1 MEDFNLKKFLI
12 ENKMTRNSRLLSEN
26 EDDLNENEKRELS
39 PQEQETVNDILG
51 ENHLNEVDLGSVVQ
65 KIKEKAKQGL
75 LTAAVVGALLSSPS
89 LRAQQSDI
97 KKVVSTELAV
107 KSRFDQGW
115 ENIKSQLSST
125 NPKLIKSK
133 DFISNVPF
141 ESLNWGTAKEGGKKG
156 FIAIAHDK
164 GANIILLDVNSDD
177 SNLNQQLINNA
188 KKAGLNVDK
197 YGRVNVP
204 VDQASKL
211 LQFIKSNVSLL

>member
-1 MEDFNLKKFLI
+1 
-12 ENKMTRNSRLLSEN
+12 MTRNSRLLAESQ
-26 EDDLNENEKRELS
+26 DDLGKNTKRKLS

-107 KSRFDQGW
+107 NNKFDQGW

-125 NPKLIKSK
+125 KPMLVISK
-133 DFISNVPF
+133 DYSTGLPF
-141 ESLNWGTAKEGGKKG
+141 QSLNWGTASNKNTGKKG
-156 FIAIAHDK
+156 AISIMHDK
-164 GANIILLDVNSDD
+164 GSNVIDLTFFSRTNPEVFQQMVKNANE
-177 SNLNQQLINNA
+177 
-188 KKAGLNVDK
+188 AGLKLTASYSGNNVQ
-197 YGRVNVP
+197 VLVP
-204 VDQASKL
+204 VDQAPKL